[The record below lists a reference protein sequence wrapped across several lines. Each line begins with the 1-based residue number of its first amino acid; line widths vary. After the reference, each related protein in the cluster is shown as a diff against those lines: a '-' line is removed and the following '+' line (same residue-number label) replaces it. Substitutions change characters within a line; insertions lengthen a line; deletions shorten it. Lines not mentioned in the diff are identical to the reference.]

1 MVQVCH
7 DSIIIPA
14 PFMRSVWVINTSN
27 KAGPNFQHSY
37 YSFDIMGDLAFGNS
51 FNMLKDGKDNYFLST
66 THMNMVL
73 IGIFSV
79 SPCWV
84 AVTGSHTA

>member
-1 MVQVCH
+1 
-7 DSIIIPA
+7 
-14 PFMRSVWVINTSN
+14 
-27 KAGPNFQHSY
+27 
-37 YSFDIMGDLAFGNS
+37 MGDLAFGNS

-79 SPCWV
+79 SPRWV
-84 AVTGSHTA
+84 TVTGSPTA